1 MKKHFI
7 LIIIVCLIVLT
18 MILALKKDIVKAYY
32 SYKYEKRTFIEKNI
46 DLDNDYTSQSLIN
59 INNLSIELKNLE
71 INENKLLLQFCF
83 NSNDN
88 LNNVGYLL
96 RVYNNDY
103 YLGNRYAGKIS
114 LSNNELYFYNA
125 FFNTE
130 IYGQENIA
138 SKDLLNET
146 RFKYKTINSET
157 ENKLIQEIEY
167 EFPENF
173 IPDDLIHIDLLDI
186 NYQIEGNSDFHKIDN
201 QLTEIRYNISLNKNH
216 V

>member
-130 IYGQENIA
+130 TYGQENIA

-173 IPDDLIHIDLLDI
+173 IPNDLIHIDLLDI

>member
-18 MILALKKDIVKAYY
+18 MILAFKKDIVKTYY

-71 INENKLLLQFCF
+71 IDENKLLLQFCF

-114 LSNNELYFYNA
+114 LSNNELYFYNT

-201 QLTEIRYNISLNKNH
+201 QLTEIKYNISLNKNH